1 MNACNHN
8 FCANNSIQKDISCF
22 YYVPTLIT
30 IFSVWPV
37 ESDLFTFYGSNF
49 LANKHHVY
57 LVKKL
62 EGHYT
67 ASRLPSFWF
76 ICKNAKYWVD
86 LVGLACFYFSTK
98 HLQLSLW
105 LIKFNV
111 NHVVDNFLYVY

>member
-22 YYVPTLIT
+22 YYVPTIIT
-30 IFSVWPV
+30 IFSVWLV

-76 ICKNAKYWVD
+76 ICKNAKY
-86 LVGLACFYFSTK
+86 
-98 HLQLSLW
+98 
-105 LIKFNV
+105 
-111 NHVVDNFLYVY
+111 